1 MFQAGAK
8 VGLVDKDGRNSLMLA
23 ALFGRM
29 QLTELFL
36 KAVDFNLNKVSKD
49 VYLAIKKT
57 ALIQN
62 FQMHQEM
69 V

>member
-1 MFQAGAK
+1 
-8 VGLVDKDGRNSLMLA
+8 MLA

-36 KAVDFNLNKVSKD
+36 KAVDFNLNMVSKD
-49 VYLAIKKT
+49 VYLAIEKT

-62 FQMHQEM
+62 FPCIKKWYRL
-69 V
+69 